1 METWLSPRSKS
12 GTYPAL
18 TYDMFYFILR
28 FSTSYFSI
36 PDFLDEE
43 DIIHGDG
50 GVIYVD
56 NDIVTADYSVLN
68 DAKGEEGSEHDD
80 SEGQAEDKGDSFDSV
95 IEHNDKLVNILQ
107 NSLEMQAYLFDKVL
121 KFVF

>member
-1 METWLSPRSKS
+1 MN
-12 GTYPAL
+12 
-18 TYDMFYFILR
+18 
-28 FSTSYFSI
+28 FSI

-56 NDIVTADYSVLN
+56 NDIVTADYSVLGVE
-68 DAKGEEGSEHDD
+68 DEHHDGDD
-80 SEGQAEDKGDSFDSV
+80 QEDNFDTV

-107 NSLEMQAYLFDKVL
+107 NSLEMQAYLFDKL
-121 KFVF
+121 LNFVF

>member
-1 METWLSPRSKS
+1 MPIIKLSK
-12 GTYPAL
+12 L
-18 TYDMFYFILR
+18 N
-28 FSTSYFSI
+28 FSI

-56 NDIVTADYSVLN
+56 NDIVTADYSVLS
-68 DAKGEEGSEHDD
+68 DAMGDQGYEHDD
-80 SEGQAEDKGDSFDSV
+80 SEGQVDDKEDNFDSV

-107 NSLEMQAYLFDKVL
+107 NSLEMQAYLFDKLL

>member
-1 METWLSPRSKS
+1 MSKFDS
-12 GTYPAL
+12 
-18 TYDMFYFILR
+18 
-28 FSTSYFSI
+28 SI

-56 NDIVTADYSVLN
+56 NDIVTADYSVL
-68 DAKGEEGSEHDD
+68 DVEEIYPRGD
-80 SEGQAEDKGDSFDSV
+80 SEELSDSDNQEDNFDSV

-107 NSLEMQAYLFDKVL
+107 NSLEMQAYLFDKLL